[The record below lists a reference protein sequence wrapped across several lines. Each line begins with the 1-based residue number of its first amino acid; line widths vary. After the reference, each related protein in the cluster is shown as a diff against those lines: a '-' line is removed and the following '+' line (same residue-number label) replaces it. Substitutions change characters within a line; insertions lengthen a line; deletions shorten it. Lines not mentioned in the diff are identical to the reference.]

1 VLELV
6 ISDCRARGRPAA
18 LSLVRIVDYGAYV
31 AAHGQDKGEAL
42 LAQVADMLQAIP
54 APLAVYLT
62 AYGPGSFMLIHP
74 GAPSASEL
82 EDWNARAAEAVE
94 MAAIHHGN
102 SIQAEHVTLW
112 TRTVWAEPSGLAA
125 AADTIIDRTK
135 QELLERQ

>member
-1 VLELV
+1 MAETGAV
-6 ISDCRARGRPAA
+6 AA
-18 LSLVRIVDYGAYV
+18 EQKSLSNFRMASYGAP
-31 AAHGQDKGEAL
+31 AL
-42 LAQVADMLQAIP
+42 PLSMAML
-54 APLAVYLT
+54 PLAVYLT

-82 EDWNARAAEAVE
+82 EAWNARAAEAVE
-94 MAAIHHGN
+94 LAAINHGN